1 MEKEQRDLLYFYQEM
16 KRVKAIMDT
25 DNLKNEDKESI
36 ITAFSKAVDA
46 AFGRLQKIVEE
57 MELAERQEER

>member
-36 ITAFSKAVDA
+36 VTAFSKAVDA
-46 AFGRLQKIVEE
+46 AFARLRKIVEE
-57 MELAERQEER
+57 IEMAEKREEG